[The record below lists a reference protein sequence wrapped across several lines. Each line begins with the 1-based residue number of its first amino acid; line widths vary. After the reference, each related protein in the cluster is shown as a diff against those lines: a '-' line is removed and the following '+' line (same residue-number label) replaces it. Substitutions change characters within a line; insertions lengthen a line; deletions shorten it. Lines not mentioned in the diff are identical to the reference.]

1 MTIDENIFEWDDD
14 YNIGVDEI
22 DNAHR
27 QLFRIVS
34 RIAVIFKEGDFDKNK
49 STCIEAVKYLKS
61 YAAKHFAEEEAYQLK
76 IGYKGFEKHREVHEN
91 MKNVVIPALEKEM
104 EVKSYSKGS
113 IAHFLGVCAGWLT
126 AHILIEDR
134 AIVGKVKSKWVAKSN
149 DRDANHLA
157 EIIRGYSSSLFSMN
171 AELFSKKYTG
181 HKLDTLFCY
190 KDVLVLEDGTICT
203 VYTAIE
209 HSMLKIIAHRLVKS
223 EIMVLDS
230 VMLPMLSEMM
240 RSFDMEVATAFLG
253 YRPEHKGGC
262 AIPEENFYT
271 VYDSAYPDH
280 SLLWRTYCGH
290 FAFVVKKQLPNP

>member
-1 MTIDENIFEWDDD
+1 MEIDENIFEWDDD

-34 RIAVIFKEGDFDKNK
+34 RIANIFKDGDFDKNK

-61 YAAKHFAEEEAYQLK
+61 YAVKHFGEEEAYQLK
-76 IGYKGFEKHREVHEN
+76 IGYKGFEMHRQVHEN
-91 MKNVVIPALEKEM
+91 MKDVVIPALEKEM
-104 EVKSYSKGS
+104 EAKSYSKES
-113 IAHFLGVCAGWLT
+113 IAYFLGVCAGWLT
-126 AHILIEDR
+126 THILIDDR
-134 AIVGKVKSKWVAKSN
+134 AIVGKVKSKWVTKSD
-149 DRDANHLA
+149 DRDEKHLA
-157 EIIRGYSSSLFSMN
+157 EIVRGYSSSLFSMS

-181 HKLDTLFCY
+181 HKLDKLFCY
-190 KDVLVLEDGTICT
+190 KDVLVLKDDTICT

-209 HSMLKIIAHRLVKS
+209 HSMLKIMAQRLVKS

-240 RSFDMEVATAFLG
+240 SSFDMEVATAFLG

-262 AIPEENFYT
+262 AIPEENFYA
-271 VYDSAYPDH
+271 VYEDDYPDH
-280 SLLWRTYCGH
+280 SMLWRTYCGH
-290 FAFVVKKQLPNP
+290 FAFVVKKQPPNQ